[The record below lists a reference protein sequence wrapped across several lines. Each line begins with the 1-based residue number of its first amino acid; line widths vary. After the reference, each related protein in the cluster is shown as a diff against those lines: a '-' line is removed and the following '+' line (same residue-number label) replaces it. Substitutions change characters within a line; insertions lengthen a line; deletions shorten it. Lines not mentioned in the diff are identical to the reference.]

1 MGLVKVA
8 GQIGRSRDD
17 LTEVEF
23 LVDTGGF
30 YTAIPP
36 GLRDRLRLVAGPMG
50 QTQLADSIIIDV
62 ELTWARLRLNGR
74 EGFIPVETLDVPEPM
89 LGVTALEALG
99 MKVNPVSGELEVVW
113 PFQAPPTMWRTHL
126 HHRDP

>member
-1 MGLVKVA
+1 MGLVKVT
-8 GQIGRSRDD
+8 GQIGRSQDALID
-17 LTEVEF
+17 IEF

-36 GLRDRLRLVAGPMG
+36 RLREQLGLIHGFPG
-50 QTQLADSIIIDV
+50 QTPLADSSIIDV
-62 ELTWARLRLNGR
+62 ELTWAHLRLDGR
-74 EGFIPVETLDVPEPM
+74 EGPIPVEITDVSEPM

-113 PFQAPPTMWRTHL
+113 PFQAPPTMGR
-126 HHRDP
+126 RP

>member
-1 MGLVKVA
+1 MGLVKA
-8 GQIGRSRDD
+8 TGQIGRTRDE
-17 LTEVEF
+17 LVEIDF

-36 GLRDRLRLVAGPMG
+36 RLRERLRLVPGPLG
-50 QTQLADSIIIDV
+50 QTQLADSSIVDV
-62 ELTWARLRLNGR
+62 ELTWAHLKLNGR
-74 EGFIPVETLDVPEPM
+74 QGFIPVEIMDVPEPM

-113 PFQAPPTMWRTHL
+113 PFQAPPTMWRT
-126 HHRDP
+126 RVRS